1 MSQLD
6 SYIARFGVSAGPKL
20 YHAIRS
26 RSALMGANRRR
37 RATIARVTGETAAR
51 RESAPPAQATGLL
64 PFAAVLDEAVA

>member
-6 SYIARFGVSAGPKL
+6 SYIARYGPAAGPKL

-37 RATIARVTGETAAR
+37 RATIARLDGRSSPDRPA
-51 RESAPPAQATGLL
+51 APPRPESTALL
-64 PFAAVLDEAVA
+64 PFPLEEVGV